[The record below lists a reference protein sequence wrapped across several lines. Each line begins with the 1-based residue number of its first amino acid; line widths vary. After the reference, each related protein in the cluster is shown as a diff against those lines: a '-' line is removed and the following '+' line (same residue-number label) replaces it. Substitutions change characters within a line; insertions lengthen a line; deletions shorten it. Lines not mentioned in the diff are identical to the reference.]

1 MFATAVRSSTSL
13 YQRQAGAYN
22 QVAVSTGV
30 GGASAHGLIGMLYDG
45 LMESMAQARG
55 AMRSKS
61 VDAKHRAIRRALA
74 IVDDGLRAG
83 LNLEAG
89 GQLAA
94 GLNDLY
100 AYVTLRLTHANLHN
114 DESAIDECVRLIE
127 PLRSAWAQIGDQ
139 API

>member
-1 MFATAVRSSTSL
+1 MFATAARSSV

-22 QVAVSTGV
+22 LVQVSTNV

-45 LMESMAQARG
+45 LIDSVVQARG
-55 AMRSKS
+55 AIRSKS
-61 VDAKHRAIRRALA
+61 IEAKSRAIGRAMRILE
-74 IVDDGLRAG
+74 DGLRAG
-83 LNLEAG
+83 LNLDAG

-100 AYVTLRLTHANLHN
+100 TYISLRLTQANLHN
-114 DESAIDECVRLIE
+114 DEKALDECVRLIE

-139 API
+139 VPA

>member
-1 MFATAVRSSTSL
+1 MFASAARSSL

-22 QVAVSTGV
+22 QVQVSTGV
-30 GGASAHGLIGMLYDG
+30 GSASAHGLIGMLYDG

-55 AMRSKS
+55 AMRSRS
-61 VDAKHRAIRRALA
+61 IEPKHRAIRRALS
-74 IVDDGLRAG
+74 ILDDGLRAG
-83 LNLEAG
+83 LNMAAG

-100 AYVTLRLTHANLHN
+100 GYVALRLMHANLN
-114 DESAIDECVRLIE
+114 DDESAIDECVRLIE

-139 API
+139 TPT